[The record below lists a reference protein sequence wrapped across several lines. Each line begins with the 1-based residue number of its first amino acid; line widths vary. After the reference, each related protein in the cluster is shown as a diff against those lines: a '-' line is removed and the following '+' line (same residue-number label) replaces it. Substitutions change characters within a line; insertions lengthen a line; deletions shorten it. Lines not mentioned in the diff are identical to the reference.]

1 MQQQESGLVFGF
13 LLDGNGGA
21 LPLQRSELAGLQ
33 LQAQQ
38 KLWLHWDKDN
48 LDTQDWLQHT
58 SQVSEL
64 ERQLLLAKGTR
75 PRLLEHHDQTLLLFS
90 RVLARN
96 YSLENSALL
105 SLRVLVKD
113 QLLLSFAHADAY
125 PDAELEQSFKQ
136 NTGPRTTTEL
146 LTAILKTSAQDID
159 VLVEQLADFIDTQEE
174 SMVQDIRFRT
184 NQKQMLQLRRDSANL
199 RRYLIPMRD
208 LFSVLQRVQTEE
220 FNRNIKAQL
229 GEIHNSTIRSL
240 EELDL
245 SRDRVGFILEAE
257 KRQREERSGRTIY
270 LLTLITAFFL
280 PLSFVTGLL
289 GINLGGIPGGE
300 SELGFI
306 LACVG
311 LGILA
316 IVQLALLRLLR
327 WL

>member
-13 LLDGNGGA
+13 LLDGYGGA
-21 LPLQRSELAGLQ
+21 QLLQRSELASLH

-38 KLWLHWDKDN
+38 KLWLHWDKDH
-48 LDTQDWLQHT
+48 LDTQNWLQHT
-58 SQVSEL
+58 SQVSEF
-64 ERQLLLAKGTR
+64 ERQLLLAKSTR
-75 PRLLEHHDQTLLLFS
+75 PRLLEHHDRTLLLFS

-96 YSLENSALL
+96 YSLENSTFL
-105 SLRVLVKD
+105 SLRVLVKE
-113 QLLLSFAHADAY
+113 QLLLSFAHADAH

-136 NTGPRTTTEL
+136 NKGPKTTAEL
-146 LTAILKTSAQDID
+146 LTAILRSSATDID
-159 VLVEQLADFIDTQEE
+159 ELVEQLADFIDTQEE
-174 SMVQDIRFRT
+174 SMVQNVHFRT
-184 NQKQMLQLRRDSANL
+184 SQKQMLQIRRDSANL
-199 RRYLIPMRD
+199 RRYLLPMRD
-208 LFSVLQRVQTEE
+208 LFSTLQRVQTEE
-220 FNRNIKAQL
+220 FNRSIKAQL
-229 GEIHNSTIRSL
+229 GEIHNSSIRSL

-300 SELGFI
+300 SELGFV
-306 LACVG
+306 LACIG
-311 LGILA
+311 LGVLA

>member
-21 LPLQRSELAGLQ
+21 RLLQRSELVNLH

-38 KLWLHWDKDN
+38 KLWLHWDKDH
-48 LDTQDWLQHT
+48 LDTQNWLQHT
-58 SQVSEL
+58 SQVSEF
-64 ERQLLLAKGTR
+64 ERQLLLAKSTR
-75 PRLLEHHDQTLLLFS
+75 PRLLEHHDRTLLLFS

-96 YSLENSALL
+96 YSLENSTLL
-105 SLRVLVKD
+105 SLRVLVKE

-136 NTGPRTTTEL
+136 NKGPKTTAEL
-146 LTAILKTSAQDID
+146 LTAILKSSAADID
-159 VLVEQLADFIDTQEE
+159 ELVEQLADFIDTQEE
-174 SMVQDIRFRT
+174 AMVQNVRFRT
-184 NQKQMLQLRRDSANL
+184 SQKQMLQIRRDSANL

-208 LFSVLQRVQTEE
+208 LFSTLQRVQTEE
-220 FNRNIKAQL
+220 FNRSIKAQL
-229 GEIHNSTIRSL
+229 GEIHNSSIRSL

-289 GINLGGIPGGE
+289 GINLGGIPGSE
-300 SELGFI
+300 SELGFV
-306 LACVG
+306 LACIG